1 MGNSCVTGS
10 SSLSN
15 QGQSQES
22 NGSETTFKWRID
34 GFSSL
39 LDKGWTSSSVFNIRG
54 FDWYMVL
61 NLRDRKSG
69 DKNEYVSLELVLFL
83 APEILHTVVEAS
95 FKFLIYDQS
104 YGKHLEQHQVSQNFQ
119 APSRVSGTSFMIPLA
134 TLKEQS
140 SGFLVEDSCVFGIQ
154 FIKVVPVKG
163 SSKHRQNLKANVAR
177 AIGNSCVTGSSQS
190 SQGHCQESN
199 GSETTFKWRIDG
211 FSSLLDKGEGWT
223 NSSVFN
229 IRGFNWYLMLNPRDR
244 KSGDKNEYVSLK
256 LVLTQTV
263 SERSHLIAKATFKFL
278 IYDQSYGKHHEEHQV
293 SHNFQAASR
302 VSGISCMIPLA
313 KLKEQSSGFLVKDSC
328 VFGIQF
334 IKVVAVKEFELCG
347 HKWLITIYP
356 SGSDKNPNYLSLYLN
371 MKDSLHKDSAIL
383 ADVSI
388 TIKDQETGKHKKLSA
403 RLQLKNCAPTWGWG
417 KFISLED
424 FKDSSQGYLVKTK
437 CCIEAQIAVIGS
449 SKTE

>member
-10 SSLSN
+10 SSTSNHGQSLKSNGEKASDNSCVTGSCLSN

-104 YGKHLEQHQVSQNFQ
+104 YGKHLEQHQVS
-119 APSRVSGTSFMIPLA
+119 
-134 TLKEQS
+134 
-140 SGFLVEDSCVFGIQ
+140 
-154 FIKVVPVKG
+154 
-163 SSKHRQNLKANVAR
+163 
-177 AIGNSCVTGSSQS
+177 
-190 SQGHCQESN
+190 
-199 GSETTFKWRIDG
+199 
-211 FSSLLDKGEGWT
+211 
-223 NSSVFN
+223 
-229 IRGFNWYLMLNPRDR
+229 
-244 KSGDKNEYVSLK
+244 
-256 LVLTQTV
+256 
-263 SERSHLIAKATFKFL
+263 
-278 IYDQSYGKHHEEHQV
+278 
-293 SHNFQAASR
+293 HNFQAASR

-334 IKVVAVKEFELCG
+334 IKVVAVKGNDVSETLFVQKISNICSDPQVYTWNIDDFFVLKNPSTSPEFELCG